1 MLTKRA
7 KEPEKTNRKLQHT
20 HRRLLQKKQGK
31 ARKIMRRGI
40 RYNPDT
46 DPFYGRR
53 GGDRRRARPYLN
65 IPGMTPGLAPGGLR
79 PVLNPRMSP
88 WNPLQGQLIPP
99 MNDVVRWVL
108 ETCGGNLE
116 EATGSMKIRDIPYDF
131 PQFVVHRPTIQLQTS
146 FKERKSR
153 SRPSLMFHGTPV
165 PNLQSIL
172 QGGFNPGAIW
182 VAKEPRFSMFF
193 ALKGPMIVDRGGRLR
208 ESEIGEAARGLPAR
222 ARGLSSP
229 QIQNL
234 VQSPYVQYGALL
246 GCEYVEDSR
255 FQGRGSSESIPV
267 RAPLE
272 GTARTFDHYAV
283 MVRYVF
289 LIPPGTRGGN
299 LIVLPGVR
307 EDGPAFPKRKQ
318 IKTQMVQ
325 NMENIEARIEGRRRG
340 R

>member
-1 MLTKRA
+1 
-7 KEPEKTNRKLQHT
+7 
-20 HRRLLQKKQGK
+20 
-31 ARKIMRRGI
+31 MRRGI

-53 GGDRRRARPYLN
+53 GGDGRRARGFVN

-88 WNPLQGQLIPP
+88 WNPLQGQPIPP

-116 EATGSMKIRDIPYDF
+116 EATGSMEIRGVPHDF
-131 PQFVVHRPTIQLQTS
+131 AQFVVHRPTIQLQTS

-172 QGGFNPGAIW
+172 QDGFNPGVVW

-193 ALKGPMIVDRGGRLR
+193 ALKGPMIVDRGGGLR
-208 ESEIGEAARGLPAR
+208 ESVMVEAARGFPAR
-222 ARGLSSP
+222 ARGLSSL

-234 VQSPYVQYGALL
+234 VQSPYIQYGALL

-299 LIVLPGVR
+299 LMVLPRVR

-318 IKTQMVQ
+318 IKTQMIQ
-325 NMENIEARIEGRRRG
+325 NMENIEARIEGRRRE